1 MKKNLEALFHDIRTF
16 NTVLENDTILK
27 GLRTRSLGQ
36 CEEIEFGEREAMA
49 REIINNLEKKII
61 PNEYPKFMI
70 NSSEFMML
78 RGAII
83 ERQGFALVSKKWVEP
98 LAKWIGNKKCL
109 EIMCGCGS
117 ISYALQQQG
126 VNVIATDNFSWNGMD
141 SWNTKKNY
149 WTDIENIDC
158 IEAIRKY
165 GKDIDVIILSWA
177 YMDNYAYQSL
187 IEMRKVNPGTVMLV
201 IGEGVGGCTA
211 DDDFFETMEVID
223 NKEIDHIDAKYDT
236 WSGLYDHIMLVK

>member
-1 MKKNLEALFHDIRTF
+1 MNKNLKELFRDVRTV
-16 NTVLENDTILK
+16 NIVLGNDPILK
-27 GLRTRSLGQ
+27 GLRSNLEQ
-36 CEEIEFGEREAMA
+36 CEDIGFDKQEAIVK
-49 REIINNLEKKII
+49 EIISNLEKKII

-70 NSSEFMML
+70 NSSAFMML
-78 RGAII
+78 RSAII
-83 ERQGFALVSKKWVEP
+83 ERQGFSLVTKKWITPLVS
-98 LAKWIGNKKCL
+98 WIGNKKCL

-126 VNVIATDNFSWNGMD
+126 VNVIATDNFSWNEMG

-187 IEMRKVNPGTVMLV
+187 LEMRKVNPNAVMIV
-201 IGEGVGGCTA
+201 IGEGLGGCTA
-211 DDDFFETMEVID
+211 DDDFFEAIVVLDITFFIPSSSH
-223 NKEIDHIDAKYDT
+223 NLST
-236 WSGLYDHIMLVK
+236 T